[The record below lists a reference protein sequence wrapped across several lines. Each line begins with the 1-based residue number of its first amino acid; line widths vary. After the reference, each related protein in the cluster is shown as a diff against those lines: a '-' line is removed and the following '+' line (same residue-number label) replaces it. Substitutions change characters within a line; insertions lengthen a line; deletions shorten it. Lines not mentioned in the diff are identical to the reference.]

1 MGSQDEKILSQRRK
15 ARPTPYKGT
24 QATQPARSVPS
35 PVTRYVA
42 PPRARYNDLGDL
54 MASGDL
60 RSLVVKGDGDGGG
73 TFTLK
78 AVLEVPEGALGV
90 YMYGEVASVEIL
102 PSLIDDLLRKGEWRW
117 DKYFAASERE
127 RLNDSAPHR

>member
-1 MGSQDEKILSQRRK
+1 MLKEQPVGSQDDKILASRRK
-15 ARPTPYKGT
+15 ARPTPYKGA
-24 QATQPARSVPS
+24 QAAQPARPVPA
-35 PVTRYVA
+35 PITRYVA
-42 PPRARYNDLGDL
+42 PPRACYDDLGDL
-54 MASGDL
+54 MASGHL

-102 PSLIDDLLRKGEWRW
+102 PSLIDDLLRKGDWRW
-117 DKYFAASERE
+117 DKYFAASARE
-127 RLNDSAPHR
+127 G

>member
-1 MGSQDEKILSQRRK
+1 
-15 ARPTPYKGT
+15 
-24 QATQPARSVPS
+24 
-35 PVTRYVA
+35 
-42 PPRARYNDLGDL
+42 
-54 MASGDL
+54 MASGHL

-102 PSLIDDLLRKGEWRW
+102 PSLIDDLLRKGDWRW
-117 DKYFAASERE
+117 DKYFAASARE
-127 RLNDSAPHR
+127 G